1 METRKPKFKSLNIY
15 VKDYNEAIEFYE
27 DMGFIISRSKVIGNT
42 SYTDMVLT
50 NTNDFTITIIY
61 GYPEEYDGCISLTI
75 HERMPS
81 GFKGKSEYNLND
93 MSLMSFDCK
102 DLEG

>member
-1 METRKPKFKSLNIY
+1 METKKPKFKSLNIY

-27 DMGFIISRSKVIGNT
+27 DMGFKIARSQIVGSV
-42 SYTDMVLT
+42 SYAEMILD
-50 NTNDFTITIIY
+50 NKSDFTIKIIC
-61 GYPEEYDGCISLTI
+61 GYPESHDGCISLTI